1 MQPNQFTYQADLGPP
16 AGQHE
21 RLRQEQF
28 SSVATRRKYLL
39 PGRSKGQKIFFVKH
53 LFGDLYSLCTAILS
67 ADNHSAHEMD

>member
-28 SSVATRRKYLL
+28 SSVATRRKY
-39 PGRSKGQKIFFVKH
+39 
-53 LFGDLYSLCTAILS
+53 
-67 ADNHSAHEMD
+67 